1 LLEDLPPP
9 AFGMVRA
16 SGASQNQVAAR
27 LASEKW
33 VNPNPWLRGVIM
45 SSHHLAQEQHHHR
58 FDGDHRQHERNTRM
72 VVGLTLTMMAAEI
85 GAGHLFGSMALLADG
100 WHMGT
105 HAAALGITTFAYGF
119 ARRHTDNPHYSFGT
133 GKVGIL
139 GGFASAVA
147 LAVIAFVM
155 GAESIQ
161 RLFYV
166 QTIRFN
172 EAIAVGI
179 AGLIVNLVSAWLLQA
194 KESHP
199 HEHAGHRPTHSDH
212 NLRAAYLHVLAD
224 ALTSV
229 LAIIA
234 LTAGKF
240 LGWIWM
246 DPVMGLVGATIITR
260 WSYGLLIDTGK
271 ILLDRDVSPEL
282 IAEIKSK
289 IEADAG
295 NQVADIHVWRVGS
308 NHLSAI
314 VSVVT
319 HYPRSPEYYK
329 KLISGYEDIVHLTVE
344 VNSGPP

>member
-1 LLEDLPPP
+1 MAADP
-9 AFGMVRA
+9 APAQRIHRNKRHGD
-16 SGASQNQVAAR
+16 
-27 LASEKW
+27 
-33 VNPNPWLRGVIM
+33 VIM
-45 SSHHLAQEQHHHR
+45 SSHHLAQWQHHHR
-58 FDGDHRQHERNTRM
+58 FDGDHRQEEKNTRL
-72 VVGLTLTMMAAEI
+72 VVALTLTMMAAEI

-105 HAAALGITTFAYGF
+105 HAAALGITAFAYRF
-119 ARRHTDNPHYSFGT
+119 ARRHSDNPHFSFGT

-147 LAVIAFVM
+147 LALIALIM

-161 RLFYV
+161 RLFHV
-166 QTIRFN
+166 QAIRFN
-172 EAIAVGI
+172 EAIAV
-179 AGLIVNLVSAWLLQA
+179 AAVGLIVNLISAWLLQA
-194 KESHP
+194 KAVHR
-199 HEHAGHRPTHSDH
+199 HEHPGHRGAHADH

-234 LTAGKF
+234 LATGKV

-246 DPVMGLVGATIITR
+246 DPVMGLVGSLIIAR
-260 WSYGLLIDTGK
+260 WSYGLLIDTGR
-271 ILLDRDVSPEL
+271 ILLDRDVNPEL

-295 NQVADIHVWRVGS
+295 NRVADIHIWRLGS

-314 VSVVT
+314 VSIVS
-319 HYPRSPEYYK
+319 HFPRPPEYYK

-344 VNSGPP
+344 VNPGPP